1 MRTSLLL
8 VIALSFFAAVQSV
21 GRTRKVKGTL
31 VQSARPK
38 PFNEIVNLNLDEI
51 CYGYVTGDFNNW
63 FNGWIVR
70 NLLTYTYTRPTAI
83 AHAQQGQVSGH
94 IKNIDTYVNEFAQRA
109 KDLKKY
115 SRLYFD
121 VQIKDLVSRT
131 NEILG
136 VPEENPFD
144 DAAIAPK
151 LESEVG
157 PYAQE
162 IIDKVAS
169 TEHSIDDVGSIGQ
182 IFKDE
187 DLSPSKGEDLDLEKV
202 IELNK
207 EPIRAALRNIIKIA
221 ANKLDGD
228 RKWDHLS
235 TVEKG
240 KLQRFFDKLKY
251 LLPERKDEILKLLT
265 GEPASKAV
273 HSHPFVGKELLT
285 DLRGLP
291 TEYKGVFNRDL
302 FIVDFDDEHTLEELN
317 KASEPKYFSWD
328 FFDAFAGIPYSRIAD
343 KVDKKPEAKK
353 DRKIARLH
361 HMLYKVYTFARDD
374 NTLPPNAHLGT
385 EETLIKLMDWIIN
398 TDLFDKTP
406 LELPEAQDD
415 EEDESPVNSQNEL
428 PELQFS
434 PSKGVDNKGQKQQA
448 LFNPIKFRRYFV
460 PLLHLICSKITG
472 CSLLGPKKD
481 AVVDKFIK
489 YNNVEELKQKQ
500 NVAQLLPKNVLDALT
515 EAAAVTEMDKFG
527 DDLTGMLDEIP
538 KPNVRDSVIEED
550 DNDDDFEQNAEDDS
564 TPNLITFRPKL
575 IKPDY
580 KEEKLPADEEEDTP
594 KKVTPAKLKAKINE
608 LQDNFDKTIGDRYFP
623 AKGEETDPQK
633 IAQVQ
638 KLIEKIEST
647 DDLDK
652 KNNLRTFS
660 VKYVLKK
667 TSAAKPE
674 DPKLPNPMLKI
685 VGMFANPQI
694 VALRQKINYNLVAG
708 FRNFLFRTMNAVG
721 PYKPEFGDEEFT
733 YELDVAFFLVF
744 NSVDRVTQL
753 KNTVGAGSPEYK
765 QQLLRSKEDMDV
777 VKKSFIEADKSL
789 QVQRTR
795 ITNQNTLS
803 QEPLFLERA
812 YGIEFFYNFI
822 DFYEYY
828 ENIKQDAKAVNVDYY
843 RVYLQF
849 YQILSHFRRGN
860 LKIIENPHEY
870 VLRKIEYCMTVAEAQ
885 QGWSNLGK
893 MKQNCLFSY
902 RKYAEVLSFYKI
914 YLLAT
919 KKNVKQ
925 ELQLST
931 KGEQFNVHTRMFLVF
946 SNSNAQYGQL
956 LDLNCKAFPTEPIC
970 VSWKVYSD
978 ILSFIRSNGAL
989 YSEFARKIE
998 QLPNL
1003 NKPETKINIFN
1014 GLEAAYLFNKRS
1026 DMINWSVVSELF
1038 STDNQLAVAQ
1048 GKATGFA
1055 KILKFE
1061 EADTD
1066 VLTTYLIRTYKKLD
1080 VSVTE
1085 ENLATAIYGIMEGE
1099 EESSDKDDSLTTFL
1113 LYNNRIVPFYIKLFL
1128 QYSVKDEH
1136 FKRIAQLLIKNN
1148 INSDLIAIND
1158 IDKDAF
1164 FLSFAKETAKM
1175 TQHEAIH
1182 HIKDKL
1188 KAEYA
1193 KIYKECVAVARQSVS
1208 RVIEEDPVFDPF
1220 ADLEEIESQ
1229 VEEIVEKEDKAAE
1242 KVVEKVIVITDK
1254 FTTSDK
1260 TDLAALKEKLGQ
1272 QIIHSYFDPQN
1283 SDQQITVEKVSM
1295 EIDEEFDE
1303 DEEEFDEEEEDE
1315 EQVTISGV
1323 LVDPNHKDFVL
1334 KSASEIADVISK
1346 RMLEQLN
1353 QIMESENVHEISNLP
1368 AEALMK
1374 VSLPPPKYAQTV
1386 KDKLGGPEYDALVAK
1401 VKQARAKLANQRRRG
1416 NRKFLTRTARK
1427 ERNAKNLGTRKNQ
1440 QAQNKSQKNEKRSV
1454 QKLNHLVV

>member
-31 VQSARPK
+31 AQSPKPK
-38 PFNEIVNLNLDEI
+38 PFNEILNLKLDEI
-51 CYGYVTGDFNNW
+51 CYGFVTGDFQNW

-70 NLLTYTYTRPTAI
+70 NLLAYTYTRPTAI
-83 AHAQQGQVSGH
+83 AIAQQTHVSDH
-94 IKNIDTYVNEFAQRA
+94 IKSIESYVNDFAQRA

-115 SRLYFD
+115 SRVYFD

-131 NEILG
+131 NEILR
-136 VPEENPFD
+136 VADENPYD
-144 DAAIAPK
+144 DAALSSK

-162 IIDKVAS
+162 IVDKVAA
-169 TEHSIDDVGSIGQ
+169 TEHSVDDVGSLGQ
-182 IFKDE
+182 IFQDE
-187 DLSPSKGEDLDLEKV
+187 DLNPAKGQDADLEKV

-228 RKWDHLS
+228 RKWTDLS
-235 TVEKG
+235 GTEQG
-240 KLQRFFDKLKY
+240 KLQRFYDKLKY
-251 LLPERKDEILKLLT
+251 LLPNRKDEIISLLT

-273 HSHPFVGKELLT
+273 HAHPFVGKELLT
-285 DLRGLP
+285 DLRSLP

-302 FIVDFDDEHTLEELN
+302 FLVDFDPEHTLEDLN

-328 FFDAFAGIPYSRIAD
+328 FLEAFSGIPYSRIAD
-343 KVDKKPEAKK
+343 KSNKSPEAKK

-374 NTLPPNAHLGT
+374 NTLPPSAHLGT

-398 TDLFDKTP
+398 TDLFDKQP
-406 LELPEAQDD
+406 IEVPETDSDD
-415 EEDESPVNSQNEL
+415 EDDLHDGL
-428 PELQFS
+428 PDNKFGPTE
-434 PSKGVDNKGQKQQA
+434 GINNKGQKQQA
-448 LFNPIKFRRYFV
+448 LFNPTKFRRYFV

-472 CSLLGPKKD
+472 CSLLGPKKE
-481 AVVDKFIK
+481 AIVDKFIK
-489 YNNVEELKQKQ
+489 FNNVDELKEKQ
-500 NVAQLLPKNVLDALT
+500 NVAQLLPKPVLDALT
-515 EAAAVTEMDKFG
+515 EAAAITEMDKFG
-527 DDLTGMLDEIP
+527 DVLTDMLDDIP
-538 KPNVRDSVIEED
+538 RPSIKDSVVEED
-550 DNDDDFEQNAEDDS
+550 DNDDDFEQNDEDDS
-564 TPNLITFRPKL
+564 TPNQITFRPKL
-575 IKPDY
+575 IRPDF
-580 KEEKLPADEEEDTP
+580 KEEPVSADKDEESP
-594 KKVTPAKLKAKINE
+594 KKISPVKLKAKISE
-608 LQDNFDKTIGDRYFP
+608 LQDNFDKNIGDRYFP
-623 AKGEETDPQK
+623 AKGEENDPQK

-660 VKYVLKK
+660 VSYVLKK
-667 TSAAKPE
+667 TSAAKPQ
-674 DPKLPNPMLKI
+674 DPKLPNPMLPI
-685 VGMFANPQI
+685 VGLFASPQI
-694 VALRQKINYNLVAG
+694 AALRQKINYNLVAG

-721 PYKPEFGDEEFT
+721 PYRPEFGDEELT

-744 NSVDRVTQL
+744 NAVDKVTSV
-753 KNTVGAGSPEYK
+753 KNTMGAGSEEYK
-765 QQLLRSKEDMDV
+765 LQMKKAKEDMDV
-777 VKKSFIEADKSL
+777 IKKSFIEADKSL
-789 QVQRTR
+789 QAQRTR
-795 ITNQNTLS
+795 ITTEKTLRL
-803 QEPLFLERA
+803 EPLFLERA
-812 YGIEFFYNFI
+812 YGIEFFYNFV

-828 ENIKQDAKAVNVDYY
+828 ENIRQEAQAVNVDYY

-870 VLRKIEYCMTVAEAQ
+870 VLRKIEYCMNVAEAQ

-919 KKNVKQ
+919 KKNVRQ
-925 ELQLST
+925 ELQMST

-956 LDLNCKAFPTEPIC
+956 LDLNCQAFPTEPIC

-978 ILSFIRSNGAL
+978 ILSFIRSKGAL

-998 QLPNL
+998 KLPNL
-1003 NKPETKINIFN
+1003 SKPETKINIFN

-1026 DMINWSVVSELF
+1026 NMVDWSVVSELF

-1048 GKATGFA
+1048 GSAKGFA

-1080 VSVTE
+1080 VSLTE
-1085 ENLATAIYGIMEGE
+1085 ETLATAIYGIMEGHE
-1099 EESSDKDDSLTTFL
+1099 DSSDKDDSLSTFL

-1136 FKRIAQLLIKNN
+1136 FRRIAQLLIRNN

-1158 IDKDAF
+1158 MDKDAF

-1175 TQHEAIH
+1175 TQPEAVH
-1182 HIKDKL
+1182 HIKEKL
-1188 KAEYA
+1188 KNEYA
-1193 KIYKECVAVARQSVS
+1193 KLYKECVAVARQSVS

-1220 ADLEEIESQ
+1220 ADLEEIENQ
-1229 VEEIVEKEDKAAE
+1229 VEEVVEKENKAAE
-1242 KVVEKVIVITDK
+1242 EVVEKVIVITNK
-1254 FTTSDK
+1254 FTTTDK
-1260 TDLAALKEKLGQ
+1260 TDLAALKEQLAQKV
-1272 QIIHSYFDPQN
+1272 IHSYFDPEN
-1283 SDQQITVEKVSM
+1283 SDQQITVDKVSL
-1295 EIDEEFDE
+1295 EI
-1303 DEEEFDEEEEDE
+1303 EEEFEEDDEEDVEDFEEEE
-1315 EQVTISGV
+1315 VNVSGV
-1323 LVDPNHKDFVL
+1323 MIDPNHKDFVL
-1334 KSASEIADVISK
+1334 RNAGDIADIISK
-1346 RMLEQLN
+1346 KMLEQLN
-1353 QIMESENVHEISNLP
+1353 QIMESENIHEVANLP
-1368 AEALMK
+1368 AEALLK
-1374 VSLPPPKYAQTV
+1374 VSLPPPRFAQTV
-1386 KDKLGGPEYDALVAK
+1386 KEKLGGPEYEALVAK
-1401 VKQARAKLANQRRRG
+1401 VKQARAQLALEQRRG
-1416 NRKFLTRTARK
+1416 NRKFARA
-1427 ERNAKNLGTRKNQ
+1427 AKKQRKIQFGPRKPRHDPSNI
-1440 QAQNKSQKNEKRSV
+1440 QKV
-1454 QKLNHLVV
+1454 QKRAVEKKNHLVV